1 MAIPR
6 LDPARL
12 ALARFGLGI
21 SAGQSQADLNAMARD
36 PRGALIADLTAPERP
51 LAGDLKA
58 SDEAGT
64 ILRAIQAERQQARA
78 AQAPAANPA
87 QSVTPPPAPTAGAA
101 PMPAVPPAA
110 MPPVAPTPLELLI
123 RAEFTARYL
132 RACEPVLGLRE
143 RLVWFWSN
151 HFCISMDKGGMVRAM
166 AGAYEREAIRRHL
179 DGDFA
184 AMLMGSVRHP
194 AMLVYLDNGRS
205 IGPNSPAGK
214 RQNRGLNENLA
225 REILELHTLGVR
237 AGYSQDDVTA
247 FANVLT
253 GWTMGNPGD
262 PDALPFRFRFN
273 PRTHEPGAK
282 TVLGKSYP
290 EGEEGGLRLLGDLA
304 RHPATARHVATK
316 LTRHFLADEPPAE
329 VVAKV
334 EQAFLASGGNLPAT
348 MRALIETP
356 EALELPAT
364 KLRQPFEWVVA
375 LHRGLGLPPDLQRFQ
390 RALTVLGQ
398 PTWRVPSPQGF
409 AADSAPWMDGLV
421 QRVDIAHLFVRAAQV
436 GGSPVPIADLLL
448 GPDMSPETREAI
460 HRAETPQQG
469 LTIALMSPEFLRR

>member
-1 MAIPR
+1 M
-6 LDPARL
+6 

-21 SAGQSQADLNAMARD
+21 SAGQSQADLNAIARD

-51 LAGDLKA
+51 LAGDLKT
-58 SDEAGT
+58 SDEAGA

-78 AQAPAANPA
+78 AQPPVAQSPVAPPPTANPPQPATTSPAPAATTGA
-87 QSVTPPPAPTAGAA
+87 VPAPAA
-101 PMPAVPPAA
+101 P
-110 MPPVAPTPLELLI
+110 PPVAPTPLESLI

-132 RACEPVLGLRE
+132 RACEPGLGLRE

-166 AGAYEREAIRRHL
+166 AGAYERETIRRHL
-179 DGDFA
+179 DGSFA
-184 AMLMGSVRHP
+184 SMLMASARHP
-194 AMLVYLDNGRS
+194 AMLIYLDNARS

-237 AGYSQDDVTA
+237 TGYSQDDVTA
-247 FANVLT
+247 FAHVLT
-253 GWTMGNPGD
+253 GWTMGSPGD
-262 PDALPFRFRFN
+262 PDAVPFRFRFN

-316 LTRHFLADEPPAE
+316 LASHFIADNPPAG

-334 EQAFLASGGNLPAT
+334 EQAFVATDGNLPAT

-356 EALELPAT
+356 EALDMPAT

-375 LHRGLGLPPDLQRFQ
+375 LHRGLGLSPDLQRFQ

-409 AADSAPWMDGLV
+409 AIESAPWMDGLV
-421 QRVDIAHLFVRAAQV
+421 QRVDIAHLFVRAAQI
-436 GGSPVPIADLLL
+436 GGSPVPIAELLL

-460 HRAETPQQG
+460 QRAETPQQG
-469 LTIALMSPEFLRR
+469 LTLALMSPEFLRR